1 MPEYAPPPPALPDGW
16 QAMLDNIDAR
26 LHEAIAAVDAR
37 AALLPAVA
45 ETASASRHQEL
56 TALSERIASLAER
69 AAQTQTQA
77 AEVDAVLTAGE
88 EFLRWRL
95 AETESLRQRV
105 AAWRQSIG

>member
-1 MPEYAPPPPALPDGW
+1 MPDQAPSPSALPEGW

-26 LHEAIAAVDAR
+26 LQEAIAAVDAR

-45 ETASASRHQEL
+45 ETAAAVRREEV
-56 TALSERIASLAER
+56 TALSARIRLLAQR
-69 AAQTQTQA
+69 ATDSQAQA
-77 AEVDAVLTAGE
+77 AEVDAVLSAGE

-95 AETESLRQRV
+95 AEAESLRQRV